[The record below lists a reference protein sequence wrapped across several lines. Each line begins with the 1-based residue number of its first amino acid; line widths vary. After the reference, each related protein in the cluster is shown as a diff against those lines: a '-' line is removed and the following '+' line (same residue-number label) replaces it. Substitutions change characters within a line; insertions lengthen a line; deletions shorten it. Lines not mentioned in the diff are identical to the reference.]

1 MRVYLKSAVILFFGL
16 SMLIFSSC
24 GKDEPEVKPSIL
36 GKWDLLSIK
45 GDYFTHSTNKLI
57 GSEEETYIPGETVLE
72 FNASNQ
78 VLIYE
83 GGFVEDVFNYQYEK
97 NKLIFKYDLTGSDN
111 DTFFVS
117 SLNNTDLIFKG
128 IEIDTS
134 DDFRSESTF
143 NLKRK

>member
-1 MRVYLKSAVILFFGL
+1 MRVYLKSTIILLLGL

-57 GSEEETYIPGETVLE
+57 GSEEETYLPDETVLE

-83 GGFVEDVFNYQYEK
+83 SGFVEDVFNYTYEN
-97 NKLIFKYDLTGSDN
+97 NKLIFKYDLTGSDS

-117 SLNNTDLIFKG
+117 SLNNTQLIFKG

-134 DDFRSESTF
+134 EDFRSESTF

>member
-1 MRVYLKSAVILFFGL
+1 MRVYLKSTVILFLGL

-24 GKDEPEVKPSIL
+24 GKDEPEEKPSIL

-45 GDYFTHSTNKLI
+45 SDYYMHSTNKLM
-57 GSEEETYIPGETVLE
+57 GSEEETYLPDETVLE

-83 GGFVEDVFNYQYEK
+83 DGIVEDVFNYTYEN
-97 NKLIFKYDLTGSDN
+97 NKLIFKYDLTGSDS

-117 SLNNTDLIFKG
+117 SLNNAQLIFKST
-128 IEIDTS
+128 EIDTS
-134 DDFRSESTF
+134 DDFRSETTF